1 MRSFDTI
8 VLGLGA
14 MGSAAL
20 YHLAKKGNRAL
31 GIDRYSPPH
40 AFGSSHGD
48 TRVTRLAIGEGE
60 HYTPLAMRSHQLWRE
75 LERET
80 GNSLLTTNGGLIIS
94 SGGATSHT
102 HVEGF
107 FDNTLAA
114 ARKFGIAH
122 ELIDAAEIRRRFPQ
136 FNVSDAEHG
145 YLERDAG
152 FVRPERCVAAHL
164 IEAERRGATIRRNE
178 AVVAFRGTA
187 SGVSVTTHRD
197 VYTAATLIIAAG
209 AWLPQLVGRDL
220 GRHFMVYRQMIFW
233 FAIDAPGDAFDVER
247 CPIFIWELTGRRQG
261 IYGFPAVDGRAAGVK
276 IATEQFAETTDA
288 DAVRRNVTRE
298 EIRSMASDYVVP
310 YIAGVTERCLKAV
323 TCLYTVTPD
332 FGFVLDRHPALERAM
347 VVSPCSGHG
356 FKHSPAIGE
365 ALAEITTG
373 GAPRFDVTPFA
384 LSRFDVNRA

>member
-1 MRSFDTI
+1 
-8 VLGLGA
+8 
-14 MGSAAL
+14 
-20 YHLAKKGNRAL
+20 
-31 GIDRYSPPH
+31 
-40 AFGSSHGD
+40 
-48 TRVTRLAIGEGE
+48 
-60 HYTPLAMRSHQLWRE
+60 E

-80 GNSLLTTNGGLIIS
+80 GTSLLTTKGGLIIS
-94 SGGATSHT
+94 SRDATSRT
-102 HVEGF
+102 HVEHF
-107 FDNTLAA
+107 FDNTVAA
-114 ARKFGIAH
+114 ARRFGIAH

-187 SGVSVTTHRD
+187 SGVSVTTNRD

-209 AWLPQLVGRDL
+209 PWLPQLVGRDL

-247 CPIFIWELTGRRQG
+247 CPFFIWELTGRRQE

-310 YIAGVTERCLKAV
+310 YI
-323 TCLYTVTPD
+323 
-332 FGFVLDRHPALERAM
+332 
-347 VVSPCSGHG
+347 
-356 FKHSPAIGE
+356 
-365 ALAEITTG
+365 
-373 GAPRFDVTPFA
+373 
-384 LSRFDVNRA
+384 